1 MRNSRDRSK
10 WVGQKA
16 RPKINDSELA
26 VRVREACQLMRQQNE
41 ELRGLFEQRRKE
53 LLAKLPQRGR
63 IQ

>member
-1 MRNSRDRSK
+1 MKNSRDRSK
-10 WVGQKA
+10 WIGQQG

-53 LLAKLPQRGR
+53 LLEKLPQRGR